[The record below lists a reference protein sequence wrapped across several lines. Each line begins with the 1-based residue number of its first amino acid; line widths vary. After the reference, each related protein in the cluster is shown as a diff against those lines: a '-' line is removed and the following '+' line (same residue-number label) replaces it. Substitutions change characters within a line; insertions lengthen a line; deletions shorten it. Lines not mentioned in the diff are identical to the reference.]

1 MGAFFVAL
9 DSMKTLILSILA
21 LFSINNCKQEN
32 IELNY
37 IAQSRGFFLE
47 IELQSNILKVTNQRG
62 NEAKE
67 RQLSK
72 IEQEELRNIVTSTDF
87 DNVETLDSTK
97 SHYDAAA
104 MASLTLTLDGNNHEF
119 EFDHGNP
126 PRKLESF
133 VNKIITL
140 SEIVE

>member
-1 MGAFFVAL
+1 M
-9 DSMKTLILSILA
+9 ISILV
-21 LFSINNCKQEN
+21 LFSINNCEQEN
-32 IELNY
+32 MELNY
-37 IAQSRGFFLE
+37 LAQSRGFFLK
-47 IELQSNILKVTNQRG
+47 IELQGNALKVINQKG
-62 NEAKE
+62 GETKE

-72 IEQEELRNIVTSTDF
+72 LEQEELKNIVTSSDF
-87 DNVETLDSTK
+87 DNVEASDSTK

-104 MASLTLTLDGNNHEF
+104 MASLTFTLEGNNHEF

-126 PRKLESF
+126 PRKLESL